1 MKGGTTMSRMRKGLV
16 LAASLPFLLMADFA
30 PQAPFGFTPVREAL
44 AVIGAPLTPMSYAGV
59 ARRTTRR
66 AVVMT
71 ESTVA
76 AEQQAATAQQ
86 QAATAQQQAATAQ
99 QQAATAQQQQAMAAR
114 PAGAPPVGAIVSA
127 LPEGCVSA
135 PRDGI
140 EYYNCEGV
148 FYRSAFQGNNLVY
161 VVQ

>member
-99 QQAATAQQQQAMAAR
+99 QQQAMAAR

-140 EYYNCEGV
+140 EYYNCKGV